1 MRKLILS
8 LIMVFTCNLTVNAAE
23 TVLGKVNGLV
33 CMECQ
38 LKLTRSLTDVAGV
51 KATIQVAWPEGV
63 ALVASKDSV
72 NITED
77 EFASIVENNGFE
89 LQKITKVDQYISSPS
104 DGLKIL
110 KSIN

>member
-8 LIMVFTCNLTVNAAE
+8 LIVVFTCNLTVHAAE

-38 LKLTRSLTDVAGV
+38 LKLSRSLTDVAGV

-77 EFASIVENNGFE
+77 EFASIVQNNGFE

>member
-77 EFASIVENNGFE
+77 EFASIVQNNGFE

>member
-1 MRKLILS
+1 VKKIIVVFIMLFS
-8 LIMVFTCNLTVNAAE
+8 LNVAANSAE

-77 EFASIVENNGFE
+77 EFVSIVQNNGFE